1 MNFKSR
7 SMKIYLFLL
16 VAITLIGCQNQ
27 SESKPFCE
35 LVDIAVIGYQCDSLR
50 SVGEHGKAAQLY
62 FKTGQM
68 NQSSELF
75 VYSAWQ
81 FEEAGKIDSALI
93 AVKKAVEYGMNSPYV
108 LDKLGIKNNNKN
120 SKFRKEV
127 DLLLENIKLK
137 NYSVDN
143 FEIVTESINSFWS
156 YFDKAMKDKVNAKKY
171 LSEFICDGS
180 FAIKDYYHIRYENVD
195 NMHRIWIDENADY
208 FSYVKDYITSDKLE
222 KVSKEAKQMMVKF
235 SKIYP
240 NAVFPK
246 TYIVPD
252 LINGSGTLTELG
264 LYIGIEMFAKSDNMP
279 LDNLSDWEILT
290 ITEFENMK
298 FDLVHE
304 LMHFQQSYSDT
315 ESKDLLLGKLIE
327 EGVCD
332 FLVSLLTDTNQVSPG
347 VKRNLDYLEK
357 PGKFEF
363 LMNEL
368 KRDIYSEDLSKWM
381 HNGGGITDRP
391 SNLGYT
397 MGYLICKS
405 YYENSN
411 DKEKAIFELL
421 NTNDFKKIIKESEF
435 KEIL

>member
-1 MNFKSR
+1 MNFKTR
-7 SMKIYLFLL
+7 SMKINLFLL
-16 VAITLIGCQNQ
+16 VIIALISCQNHN
-27 SESKPFCE
+27 ESKPSCE
-35 LVDIAVIGYQCDSLR
+35 LIDISVIGYQCDSLR
-50 SVGEHGKAAQLY
+50 AVEQHGKAAQLY
-62 FKTGQM
+62 FKTGEK
-68 NQSSELF
+68 NLSSELF

-81 FEEAGKIDSALI
+81 FGEAGKIDSALI
-93 AVKKAVEYGMNSPYV
+93 AVKQAMKYGMNNPYI
-108 LDKLGIKNNNKN
+108 LDKLGIKNESKN
-120 SKFRKEV
+120 SELRKEV
-127 DLLLENIKLK
+127 DLLLEKIKLK
-137 NYSVDN
+137 NSSVNN
-143 FEIVTESINSFWS
+143 FEIVTRPISSFWN
-156 YFDKAMKDKVNAKKY
+156 YFDKAMKDEANAKKY
-171 LSEFICDGS
+171 LSEFICEGS
-180 FAIKDYYHIRYENVD
+180 YAIKDYYHIRYENVD
-195 NMHRIWIDENADY
+195 KMHRIWIDENADY
-208 FSYVKDYITSDKLE
+208 FSYVKNYITSEKLE
-222 KVSKEAKQMMVKF
+222 KVSKEAKQMMVRF

-315 ESKDLLLGKLIE
+315 ENKDLLVGKLIE

-332 FLVSLLTDTNQVSPG
+332 FLVSLLTDNNQVSPG
-347 VKRNLDYLEK
+347 VQRNLDYLEK
-357 PGKFEF
+357 PGNFEF
-363 LMNEL
+363 LMNGL
-368 KRDIYSEDLSKWM
+368 KRDIYSGDLSKWM
-381 HNGGGITDRP
+381 YNGGGITDRP

-405 YYENSN
+405 YYKKSV
-411 DKEKAIFELL
+411 DKEMAIFELL
-421 NTNDFKKIIKESEF
+421 NTNDFKKIIMESEF